1 MFPSLSEEKQKENGE
16 RSRDEKR
23 EKEIEW
29 ERERELVIL
38 FETLNIVFS
47 EARYKSDLSIY
58 RNP

>member
-1 MFPSLSEEKQKENGE
+1 MFPSLSEEKQKGME
-16 RSRDEKR
+16 RDQEMKR
-23 EKEIEW
+23 ERKKLS

-47 EARYKSDLSIY
+47 EAKYKSDLSIY